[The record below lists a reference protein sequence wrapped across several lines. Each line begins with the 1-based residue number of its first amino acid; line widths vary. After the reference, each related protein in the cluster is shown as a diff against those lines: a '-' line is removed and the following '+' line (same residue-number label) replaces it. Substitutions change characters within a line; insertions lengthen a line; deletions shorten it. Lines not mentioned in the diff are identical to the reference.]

1 MLLKVTGLRAKQS
14 PVKSNKA
21 LETFFHDRT
30 HPLEVDLMRSYV
42 QLALNYS
49 VHARDVDTSIR

>member
-14 PVKSNKA
+14 PVESNKA

-30 HPLEVDLMRSYV
+30 HPLEVDLMRSCV
-42 QLALNYS
+42 RLALNYS
-49 VHARDVDTSIR
+49 VRARDADTSLR